1 MIMNILNEFGNMAG
15 LRVNQMK
22 SSIYMAKIVVQLKQA
37 IFDLSGFSCG
47 HFPFRYWAFRW
58 LLLS

>member
-37 IFDLSGFSCG
+37 ISIFRGSLVGIFHLDIGHSVGF
-47 HFPFRYWAFRW
+47 F
-58 LLLS
+58 